1 MLEKTIESPLNSKEV
16 KTVNPKGNQPWIFF
30 GRTDAEAPILW
41 PPDGKCWLT
50 GIDSDAGENW
60 GQEKWMTEDE
70 MVGWHHWL
78 SEYEF
83 GQTPIDSEGLGKT
96 GVLQSMGSQTVAPGL
111 ATE

>member
-1 MLEKTIESPLNSKEV
+1 
-16 KTVNPKGNQPWIFF
+16 
-30 GRTDAEAPILW
+30 
-41 PPDGKCWLT
+41 
-50 GIDSDAGENW
+50 
-60 GQEKWMTEDE
+60 MTEDE

-111 ATE
+111 AIE